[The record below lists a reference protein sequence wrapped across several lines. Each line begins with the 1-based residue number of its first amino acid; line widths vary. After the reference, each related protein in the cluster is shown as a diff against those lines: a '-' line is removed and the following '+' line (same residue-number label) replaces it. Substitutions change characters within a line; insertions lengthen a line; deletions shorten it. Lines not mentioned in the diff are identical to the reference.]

1 MTYPIVSTVT
11 NIKNGLIYSGFN
23 RLNFRMIVQRNILFI
38 YKEGEKQPSK
48 FFLNECLQSSMI
60 LQRKSYSKY
69 EETKKEP
76 IMDSMKI
83 KIYCESNEK
92 AQC

>member
-1 MTYPIVSTVT
+1 
-11 NIKNGLIYSGFN
+11 
-23 RLNFRMIVQRNILFI
+23 
-38 YKEGEKQPSK
+38 
-48 FFLNECLQSSMI
+48 MI

-69 EETKKEP
+69 GETKKEP

-83 KIYCESNEK
+83 NIYYESNEK